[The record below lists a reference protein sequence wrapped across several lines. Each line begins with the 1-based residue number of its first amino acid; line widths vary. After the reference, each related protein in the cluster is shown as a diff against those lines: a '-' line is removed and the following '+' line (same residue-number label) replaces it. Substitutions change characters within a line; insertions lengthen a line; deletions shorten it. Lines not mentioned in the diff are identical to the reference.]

1 MPETLSDLPTASLPE
16 LGARLSLFPAFTL
29 LAVILFGSLATGE
42 FTQHSDADV
51 AVIFATPVDWMK
63 LYRCSSGRVQPLVY
77 PAEQFLQMINK
88 ANGLALE
95 VCHDVGYS
103 RASPPTSAS
112 SKIPLPKSS
121 IVTAWKKPKLAGC
134 CKTAADPVTC
144 WRRVAAQPKTEEIV
158 RESGEL
164 TANF

>member
-1 MPETLSDLPTASLPE
+1 
-16 LGARLSLFPAFTL
+16 
-29 LAVILFGSLATGE
+29 
-42 FTQHSDADV
+42 
-51 AVIFATPVDWMK
+51 MK

-158 RESGEL
+158 REYPPLAVEDVRAAVACAAALAREEEL
-164 TANF
+164 VPLR

>member
-112 SKIPLPKSS
+112 SKIPLSKSS
-121 IVTAWKKPKLAGC
+121 IDREAN
-134 CKTAADPVTC
+134 TC
-144 WRRVAAQPKTEEIV
+144 GIRSDSYLNRRHWR
-158 RESGEL
+158 G
-164 TANF
+164 